1 MGMRFHMTV
10 EEAGKQD
17 FLRLSEE
24 LEIHR
29 KVTNQPFSVI
39 SHIQVPDLDHQR
51 RMRESWQQRVNNSV
65 FQIINSFDYRHWH
78 FPIAHKYKLLN
89 ISSSIHLAE
98 RKVLCVEN
106 IFQF

>member
-29 KVTNQPFSVI
+29 KVTNQLFSVI

-65 FQIINSFDYRHWH
+65 FQIINNLFAVLTISIGI
-78 FPIAHKYKLLN
+78 FPLLIN
-89 ISSSIHLAE
+89 INYLTYHHLSIWQKE
-98 RKVLCVEN
+98 RCFV
-106 IFQF
+106 